1 MHNYYHFNRE
11 NRVVFHHLGF
21 RVKCGSKSHVM
32 LLYMQVSHAKQGHVT
47 QLLRQSLYKRDAQAV
62 SHAAGSLSIVRVWK
76 TYIQW
81 LLTSTFGYC
90 FRLVSSS
97 FMSQFGTIK

>member
-1 MHNYYHFNRE
+1 MHYYHHFNRE
-11 NRVVFHHLGF
+11 NRVVLHHLGF

-62 SHAAGSLSIVRVWK
+62 SHAGWLSLDSSCLEDVHSVGS
-76 TYIQW
+76 
-81 LLTSTFGYC
+81 
-90 FRLVSSS
+90 
-97 FMSQFGTIK
+97 